1 MKNKLLLVVLAI
13 MLSAGAFAQDLSFN
27 KWTIEAGAG
36 VVRPAGSFS
45 AGFKPV
51 DYVDFLNAEFG
62 VRYMFNEFFGLKLS
76 FDYDQYKEG
85 DKSLPWET
93 TFYGIGLEGVANLG
107 RVFKFHDWTKTFNVL
122 AHAGAGVGQFDFDRT
137 NADDR
142 IGYLMGGLTL
152 QAKLSPRVALN
163 LDGGARLN
171 YKQDLNFDG
180 VRANGGS
187 KPFVY
192 TTTLGLSVALGKHS
206 SHADWYIRDEASL
219 ESVYSKINSLE
230 SDLRANSNRDGQLAT
245 RVDQLGSKVTDV
257 ERKLDAHVADRSIH
271 GGGGGTVDAKAVIAK
286 LINDGYVNIFFDYNG
301 SRPNSA
307 SIASI
312 NALRTYLNENPGT
325 SVVLKGYADERGNEA
340 YNKTL
345 SQRRADAVAKL
356 LTDAGISSSRITAR
370 GEGEDISIKNTSP
383 TAYQLARRVSF
394 ELR

>member
-36 VVRPAGSFS
+36 VVRPARSFS
-45 AGFKPV
+45 AGFKPA

-107 RVFKFHDWTKTFNVL
+107 RVFKFQDWTKTFNVL

-152 QAKLSPRVALN
+152 QAKLSPRVALY

-171 YKQDLNFDG
+171 YKQDLTFDG
-180 VRANGGS
+180 VSRASGR
-187 KPFVY
+187 PFVY

-245 RVDQLGSKVTDV
+245 RVDELGRKVTDV

>member
-36 VVRPAGSFS
+36 IVRPARSFS
-45 AGFKPV
+45 AGYAPAE
-51 DYVDFLNAEFG
+51 YANFLNAEFG

-85 DKSLPWET
+85 DDSLPWET

-107 RVFKFHDWTKTFNVL
+107 RIFKFQDWTKTFNVL
-122 AHAGAGVGQFDFDRT
+122 AHAGAGVGQFDFDRAP

-142 IGYLMGGLTL
+142 VGYLMGGLTL

-163 LDGGARLN
+163 LDGGARMN
-171 YKQDLNFDG
+171 YKQNLSFDG
-180 VRANGGS
+180 GNGGGAQ
-187 KPFVY
+187 PFVY

-206 SHADWYIRDEASL
+206 SHADWYLRDEASL
-219 ESVYSKINSLE
+219 ESIYSKVNALE
-230 SDLRANSNRDGQLAT
+230 SDLRTNSNRDSQLAT

-257 ERKLDAHVADRSIH
+257 ERKLDAHIADRSIH

-301 SRPNSA
+301 TKPAVA
-307 SIASI
+307 SIDAI
-312 NALRTYLNENPGT
+312 KALRTYLSENPGT
-325 SVVLKGYADERGNEA
+325 SVVLKGYADERGSET

-345 SQRRADAVAKL
+345 SQRRADTVAKL